1 MIYLII
7 TLIAIIVLLI
17 LSNFTQ
23 TTINKELNN
32 KREIDKQSFNNEKV
46 YLLSLLSRFAV
57 LKIETCGNIEIV
69 EKNEVEKLDKETR
82 KN

>member
-46 YLLSLLSRFAV
+46 YLLSLLSRFAEFE
-57 LKIETCGNIEIV
+57 IDTNGNIKLV
-69 EKNEVEKLDKETR
+69 ELELELDKETR